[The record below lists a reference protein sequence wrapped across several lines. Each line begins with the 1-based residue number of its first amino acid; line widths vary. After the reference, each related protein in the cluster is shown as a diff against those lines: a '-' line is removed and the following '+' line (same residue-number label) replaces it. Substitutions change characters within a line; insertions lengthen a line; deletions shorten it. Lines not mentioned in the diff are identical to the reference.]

1 MPTPSG
7 PSPVQQQASRQRVLD
22 AGELRALIAEA
33 THLATPVAGAEP
45 DSDIIVFARKRL
57 KQSVLRPWAIALTRF
72 PDAGADANGSTT
84 DAQTSAD
91 DSFDDRLWA
100 LAQRATGSL
109 VQAPEEHLEATAA
122 LQACAFH
129 IAQQHDENEAQRRID
144 VLRDLMAELPRVI
157 KTAHNGPYLATNVQN
172 MCDYLGERLTTLPQM
187 ALCRCGASES
197 KPFCD
202 GSHAGNGFTDTKSD
216 SRVPDKRD
224 TYVGQQVTIFDNRGI
239 CQHSGFCTDRLASVF
254 HAGQEPFVAP
264 SGGRM
269 DEIIRA
275 VRDCPSGALSFALD
289 GVEAR
294 DLVDHGNKRPPTVE
308 ITKDGPYRVSGGI
321 PLTDG
326 ADQDVSRA
334 TGSSREHYALCRCG
348 QSQNKPFC
356 SGMHWYVGFQDPVP
370 DAEKEPSIFEWAGGL
385 PAFTRM
391 TRIFYEKYVPADPLL
406 SGLFSNMS
414 ADHPERVA
422 KWLSEVF
429 CGPHAYSSEYGGYPR
444 MLSQHMGKQLREEQ
458 RARWVQLIM
467 QSALDAGL
475 PNDAE
480 FRSAFGAYIEW
491 GSRLAVE
498 NSQTDSKPPQHMPMP
513 HWDWRTSAGAP
524 SSRISALADR
534 DETKKEPEVELPG
547 PDVALSFASHIKH
560 LFRDRDRASMTFVFD
575 LWKFEDVDTHAD
587 AILER
592 LANGSMPCDGAW
604 AQEKI
609 DVFKR
614 WIDSGKPA

>member
-45 DSDIIVFARKRL
+45 DTEIVAFARKRL

-72 PDAGADANGSTT
+72 PDAGVDTNGSTT
-84 DAQTSAD
+84 DAQTSASA
-91 DSFDDRLWA
+91 SFDDRLWA
-100 LAQRATGSL
+100 LAQRATGLL

-122 LQACAFH
+122 LQGCAFH
-129 IAQQHDENEAQRRID
+129 IAQQDNEAEAQRRID
-144 VLRDLMAELPRVI
+144 VLRELMAELPRVI

-202 GSHAGNGFTDTKSD
+202 GSHATNGFTDTKSD

-239 CQHSGFCTDRLASVF
+239 CQHSGFCTDRLSSVF
-254 HAGQEPFVAP
+254 HAGAEPFVAP

-326 ADQDVSRA
+326 ADQDVPRA
-334 TGSSREHYALCRCG
+334 EGSSREHYALCRCG

-356 SGMHWYVGFQDPVP
+356 DSSHERTGFRS
-370 DAEKEPSIFEWAGGL
+370 SI
-385 PAFTRM
+385 
-391 TRIFYEKYVPADPLL
+391 
-406 SGLFSNMS
+406 
-414 ADHPERVA
+414 RV
-422 KWLSEVF
+422 
-429 CGPHAYSSEYGGYPR
+429 
-444 MLSQHMGKQLREEQ
+444 
-458 RARWVQLIM
+458 
-467 QSALDAGL
+467 D
-475 PNDAE
+475 PNDPT
-480 FRSAFGAYIEW
+480 RGDPI
-491 GSRLAVE
+491 
-498 NSQTDSKPPQHMPMP
+498 
-513 HWDWRTSAGAP
+513 
-524 SSRISALADR
+524 
-534 DETKKEPEVELPG
+534 DE
-547 PDVALSFASHIKH
+547 
-560 LFRDRDRASMTFVFD
+560 
-575 LWKFEDVDTHAD
+575 
-587 AILER
+587 
-592 LANGSMPCDGAW
+592 
-604 AQEKI
+604 
-609 DVFKR
+609 
-614 WIDSGKPA
+614 